1 MKAVKIILIFILS
14 IVVFLY
20 LFINVDFKF
29 YIQSEPNLPI
39 IKSSSYEEER
49 IDIYQK
55 DDKLLLY
62 LYHDNSE
69 ISIKEFESTY
79 QVTSDDL
86 IIEWDSGYKE
96 STTNKRYPTITLKV
110 YLLQNEDDSNLILE
124 HSYTDL
130 TISE

>member
-20 LFINVDFKF
+20 LFINVDFSF
-29 YIQSEPNLPI
+29 YIQSEPSLPI